1 VIILVA
7 ITLVNKNAENET
19 LQHFACDQFKGICV
33 FESFVTNEFSN
44 SAAAAGSWSGGGLGN
59 ITECAEFLGLEV
71 ASPLSTDVAAFGDD
85 LKDGSSR
92 AGGKS
97 GSNW

>member
-1 VIILVA
+1 M
-7 ITLVNKNAENET
+7 
-19 LQHFACDQFKGICV
+19 
-33 FESFVTNEFSN
+33 N
-44 SAAAAGSWSGGGLGN
+44 SRTVLLLLGAGGGLGN

>member
-1 VIILVA
+1 MIILVA

-44 SAAAAGSWSGGGLGN
+44 SAVAAGSWRRLGEYYRVRRVPGVGSGQPSLH
-59 ITECAEFLGLEV
+59 
-71 ASPLSTDVAAFGDD
+71 
-85 LKDGSSR
+85 
-92 AGGKS
+92 
-97 GSNW
+97 

>member
-1 VIILVA
+1 MWQRLI
-7 ITLVNKNAENET
+7 
-19 LQHFACDQFKGICV
+19 GY
-33 FESFVTNEFSN
+33 
-44 SAAAAGSWSGGGLGN
+44 
-59 ITECAEFLGLEV
+59 ITECEFLGLEV

-97 GSNW
+97 WSNW